1 MKEII
6 GKTNKSTN
14 DSLPNRLLHKDNSY
28 VTDSIGMANIL
39 NDFYTSIGPNPK
51 SSKNFRSYLPHC
63 EAKLTTSNLKLE
75 EIRKAFSSLKTN
87 KSPRLDDVSVKCL

>member
-28 VTDSIGMANIL
+28 VTDSIGMAN
-39 NDFYTSIGPNPK
+39 
-51 SSKNFRSYLPHC
+51 
-63 EAKLTTSNLKLE
+63 NLKISGLTFH
-75 EIRKAFSSLKTN
+75 IVRQN
-87 KSPRLDDVSVKCL
+87 